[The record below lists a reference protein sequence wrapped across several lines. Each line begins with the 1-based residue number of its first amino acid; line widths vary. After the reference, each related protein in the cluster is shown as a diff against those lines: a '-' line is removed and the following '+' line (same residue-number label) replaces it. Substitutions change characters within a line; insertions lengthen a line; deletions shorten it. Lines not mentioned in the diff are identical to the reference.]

1 MGHTLTLEKNPSLY
15 VTKLEQTYDY
25 TSRLIKSC
33 IISSWIEK
41 RIQRCPVPNF
51 VEIKPVVLEKKI

>member
-1 MGHTLTLEKNPSLY
+1 MGHILTLEKIPSLY
-15 VTKLEQTYDY
+15 VTKLEVTYDY

-33 IISSWIEK
+33 IISSWIEI
-41 RIQRCPVPNF
+41 RISVPNF